1 MNNKAIALTLTT
13 CLSMGASV
21 AFADSHGMMKM
32 AEEKKCL
39 GCHLTSEEVPR
50 APSFQSVA
58 QKYTED
64 DREMLVEV
72 VKTGGEDHW
81 GSAVMPPPGP
91 RPEVS
96 DQEANDLVDWILGL
110 RDEGM

>member
-1 MNNKAIALTLTT
+1 MKFRSISITLAT

-21 AFADSHGMMKM
+21 AFADSHGMMKL
-32 AEEKKCL
+32 AEEKQCL
-39 GCHLTSEEVPR
+39 GCHLTSEELPR
-50 APSFQSVA
+50 APSFQSIA

-81 GSAVMPPPGP
+81 GSAVMPPTEE
-91 RPEVS
+91 RAEVS
-96 DQEANDLVDWILGL
+96 DQEANDLVDWILNL